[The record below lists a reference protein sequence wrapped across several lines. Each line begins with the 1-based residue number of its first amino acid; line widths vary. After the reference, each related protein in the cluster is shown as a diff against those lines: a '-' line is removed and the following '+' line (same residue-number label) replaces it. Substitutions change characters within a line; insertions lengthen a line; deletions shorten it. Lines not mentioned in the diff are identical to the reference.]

1 MSKGNMLLGFARGK
15 VGSLVFSRAN
25 GQQITRAKADVIKNP
40 QTRAQFIQRII
51 LNTVAQAYSNMQP
64 IVDHS
69 FEGIQKGQKSMS
81 FFMKKNM
88 DALREKIAAGQQ
100 AGLTTAEIY
109 NFAAVGTDKFL
120 VNDYLIAKGQL
131 PRIDLGTP
139 EAGHEDEYSI
149 INGVAANTYQGV
161 CDAFGLQRGDQLTF
175 VQIDGFGFSY
185 SRVVLDPR
193 NEDNSE
199 APMSSIFV
207 LDNYVGLPNWR
218 NEGNFYM
225 LTYADGSIKFEIKHA
240 GVLAGAVIV
249 SRKGEDDEWLRST
262 TYLKAQVTE
271 ESGWEFDSLEDALN
285 ESMVGISLG
294 SSRYLNNAG
303 VGGAAAQQ
311 VATPRVTSVK
321 FDGTDY
327 ATPKAWQVAEGETS
341 VVLGGIATRN
351 LAEGKT
357 YVVKVKSTSGT
368 QLGADIAVNAEG
380 SVASTTIQG
389 SEGTTYNVGL
399 YEDGVLITNFA
410 TISVPE
416 NNSAPPEGG
425 GFGG

>member
-88 DALREKIAAGQQ
+88 DMLREKIAEAQKAGMS
-100 AGLTTAEIY
+100 TNEIY

-131 PRIDLGTP
+131 PKIDLTMP
-139 EAGHEDEYSI
+139 PAGDEDAYSLI
-149 INGVAANTYQGV
+149 QGLTANTYQGV

-175 VQIDGFGFSY
+175 VQIDGLGFHFA
-185 SRVVLDPR
+185 RVILDPR

-199 APMSSIFV
+199 APMSSIFI
-207 LDNYVGLPNWR
+207 LDNYVGLPNWK
-218 NEGNFYM
+218 NEGTFHSLVYD
-225 LTYADGSIKFEIKHA
+225 DGKVKFTVKNA
-240 GVLAGAVIV
+240 GILAGAVIV
-249 SRKGEDDEWLRST
+249 SRKAEDDTWLRST
-262 TYLKAQVTE
+262 AYLKAQVTE
-271 ESGWEFDSLEDALN
+271 ESGWEFDSLEDAIN
-285 ESMVGISLG
+285 ESMVGIVLG
-294 SSRYLNNAG
+294 SDRYLNNAG
-303 VGGAAAQQ
+303 VGGAAANQ
-311 VATPRVTSVK
+311 VATPKVTSVT
-321 FDGTDY
+321 FAGTAY
-327 ATPKAWQVAEGETS
+327 PTPKAWQVAEGETS
-341 VVLGGIATRN
+341 VVLGGIVTKN
-351 LAEGKT
+351 LDESKT
-357 YVVKVKSTSGT
+357 YVVKVTAEGGS

-380 SVASTTIQG
+380 SVASTTITG
-389 SEGTTYNVGL
+389 TEGNTYKVGL
-399 YEDGVLITNFA
+399 YEDGQLIAYFA

-416 NNSAPPEGG
+416 NNQEPPPGG

>member
-88 DALREKIAAGQQ
+88 DMLREKIAEAQKAGMS
-100 AGLTTAEIY
+100 TSEIY

-131 PRIDLGTP
+131 PKIDLTMP
-139 EAGHEDEYSI
+139 PAGDEDAYSLI
-149 INGVAANTYQGV
+149 QGLAANTYQGV

-175 VQIDGFGFSY
+175 VQIDGLGFHFA
-185 SRVVLDPR
+185 RVILDPR

-199 APMSSIFV
+199 APMSSIFI
-207 LDNYVGLPNWR
+207 LDNYVGLPNWK
-218 NEGNFYM
+218 NEGTFHSLVYD
-225 LTYADGSIKFEIKHA
+225 DGKVKFTVKNA
-240 GVLAGAVIV
+240 GILAGAVIV
-249 SRKGEDDEWLRST
+249 SRKAEDDTWLRST
-262 TYLKAQVTE
+262 AYLKAQVTE
-271 ESGWEFDSLEDALN
+271 ESGWEFDSLEDAIN
-285 ESMVGISLG
+285 ESMVGIVLG
-294 SSRYLNNAG
+294 SDRYLNNAG
-303 VGGAAAQQ
+303 VGGAAANQ
-311 VATPRVTSVK
+311 VATPKVTSVT
-321 FDGTDY
+321 FAGTAY
-327 ATPKAWQVAEGETS
+327 PTPKAWQVDEGETS
-341 VVLGGIATRN
+341 VVLGGIVTKN
-351 LAEGKT
+351 LDESKT
-357 YVVKVKSTSGT
+357 YVVKVTAEGGS

-380 SVASTTIQG
+380 SVASTTITG
-389 SEGTTYNVGL
+389 TEGNTYKVGL
-399 YEDGVLITNFA
+399 YEDGQLITYFA
-410 TISVPE
+410 TISIPE
-416 NNSAPPEGG
+416 NNQEPPSGG

>member
-88 DALREKIAAGQQ
+88 DMLREKIAEAQKAGMS
-100 AGLTTAEIY
+100 TNEIY

-131 PRIDLGTP
+131 PKIDLTMP
-139 EAGHEDEYSI
+139 PAGDEDAYSLI
-149 INGVAANTYQGV
+149 QGLAANTYQGV

-175 VQIDGFGFSY
+175 VQIDGLGFHFA
-185 SRVVLDPR
+185 RVILDPR

-199 APMSSIFV
+199 APMSSIFI
-207 LDNYVGLPNWR
+207 LDNYVGLPNWK
-218 NEGNFYM
+218 NEGTFHSLVYD
-225 LTYADGSIKFEIKHA
+225 DGKVKFTVKNA
-240 GVLAGAVIV
+240 GILAGAVIV
-249 SRKGEDDEWLRST
+249 SRKAEDDTWLRST
-262 TYLKAQVTE
+262 AYLKAQVTE
-271 ESGWEFDSLEDALN
+271 ESGWEFDSLEDAIN
-285 ESMVGISLG
+285 ESMVGIVLG
-294 SSRYLNNAG
+294 SDRYLNNAG
-303 VGGAAAQQ
+303 VGGAAANQ
-311 VATPRVTSVK
+311 VATPKVTSVT
-321 FDGTDY
+321 FAGTAY
-327 ATPKAWQVAEGETS
+327 STPKAWQVDEGETS
-341 VVLGGIATRN
+341 VVLGGIVTKN
-351 LAEGKT
+351 LDETKT
-357 YVVKVKSTSGT
+357 YVVKVTSEGGT

-380 SVASTTIQG
+380 SVASTTITG
-389 SEGTTYNVGL
+389 TEGNTYKVGL
-399 YEDGVLITNFA
+399 YEDGQLVAYFA
-410 TISVPE
+410 TISIPE
-416 NNSAPPEGG
+416 NNQEPPPGG

>member
-88 DALREKIAAGQQ
+88 DMLREKIADGQK
-100 AGLTTAEIY
+100 AGLSTSEIY

-131 PRIDLGTP
+131 PKIDLTMP
-139 EAGHEDEYSI
+139 PAGDEDAYSLI
-149 INGVAANTYQGV
+149 QGLSANTYQGV

-175 VQIDGFGFSY
+175 VQIDGLGFHY
-185 SRVVLDPR
+185 ARVILDPR
-193 NEDNSE
+193 NEDNSD
-199 APMSSIFV
+199 APMSSIFI
-207 LDNYVGLPNWR
+207 LENYVGLPNWK
-218 NEGNFYM
+218 NEGNFYS
-225 LTYADGSIKFEIKHA
+225 LVYDNGSVKFKVKNSGI
-240 GVLAGAVIV
+240 LAGAVIV
-249 SRKGEDDEWLRST
+249 SRKAEDETWLRST

-285 ESMVGISLG
+285 ESLVGITLG

-311 VATPRVTSVK
+311 VATPKVTSVT
-321 FDGTDY
+321 FAGTAY
-327 ATPKAWQVAEGETS
+327 PTPKAWQVAEGETS
-341 VVLGGIATRN
+341 VVLGGIVTRN
-351 LAEGKT
+351 LDETKT
-357 YVVKVKSTSGT
+357 YVVKVTSTGGT

-389 SEGTTYNVGL
+389 NEGTTYNVGL
-399 YEDGVLITNFA
+399 YEDGTLVSYFA
-410 TISVPE
+410 TISIPE
-416 NNSAPPEGG
+416 NNQEPPPGG